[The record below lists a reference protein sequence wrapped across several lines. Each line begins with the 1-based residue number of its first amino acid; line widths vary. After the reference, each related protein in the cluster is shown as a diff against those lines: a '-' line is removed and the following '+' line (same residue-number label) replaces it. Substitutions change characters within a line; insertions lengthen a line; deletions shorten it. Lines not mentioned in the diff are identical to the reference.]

1 MIFDPYT
8 RRRKKTSG
16 FYGDLD
22 DDVYGDLDDDEYTD
36 IDSDEYNDI
45 DDDYGDSLE
54 V

>member
-8 RRRKKTSG
+8 RRRKFSSG
-16 FYGDLD
+16 FCG
-22 DDVYGDLDDDEYTD
+22 GLDDDEYTD

>member
-1 MIFDPYT
+1 MIFGPYT

-16 FYGDLD
+16 F
-22 DDVYGDLDDDEYTD
+22 YGDLDDDEYTD